1 MTPGGTGGH
10 GEAVPTVRLLLDTNV
25 VSELTRPRPSAAV
38 VAYLGRL
45 DPRQTYLSL
54 ITVGEIERGIAQM
67 DVPAR
72 AVKLRNWLDGQLL
85 PGYAG
90 RILPLDERVIR
101 RWGELM
107 ALPAVRARTGIAVDA
122 LIAATA
128 STHRLTLVTRNARD
142 FGLFPIQI
150 FDPWSFPAP
159 EHP

>member
-1 MTPGGTGGH
+1 MTPGGVGALDM
-10 GEAVPTVRLLLDTNV
+10 AVPTVRLLLDTNV

-38 VAYLGRL
+38 VAYLGGL
-45 DPRQTYLSL
+45 DPRQTHLSL
-54 ITVGEIERGIAQM
+54 ITVGEIERGIAGV

-90 RILPLDERVIR
+90 RVLPLDESVVR

-122 LIAATA
+122 LVAATA

-142 FGLFPIQI
+142 FSVFPIQT
-150 FDPWSFPAP
+150 FDPWTFPLP
-159 EHP
+159 EHI